1 LDIIFLPKDSLAL
14 VRAEQTMSKPKTQ
27 SLEIKVLEKK
37 FLNKRKSMIYKNIV
51 KFVVVLILKSF

>member
-1 LDIIFLPKDSLAL
+1 LDIIFLTKDSLAL